1 MDTVNIHEAKTHLS
15 RLVEKA
21 AKGESVIIAKAGK
34 PMAKLVPIDPPPVP
48 KQRRFGLLPHIKI
61 PDDFDDMYRDEIE
74 RMFYG
79 DE

>member
-21 AKGESVIIAKAGK
+21 ANGESIIIAKAGK
-34 PMAKLVPIDPPPVP
+34 PMAKLVPIDAPPAR
-48 KQRRFGLLPHIKI
+48 KQRRFGIMPHIEV
-61 PDDFDDMYRDEIE
+61 PDDIDTMFQDEIE